1 MPDCASVHVMTSD
14 LPELRASHA
23 DRDRAVE
30 TLRIAGGDGR
40 LTAEELEDRLETAL
54 SARTVAELAALTA
67 DLPGGLLGG
76 AAAKDLLVV
85 KQHGSRYIRTGRWV
99 VPRRIELRTQLCQV
113 TLDFG
118 EAVITSG
125 LLQID
130 VQMVHGKLVI
140 VSAPGVEI
148 DADGLMLTYSKCKL
162 RPARA
167 GADPRLRI
175 ELAGTLLHAK
185 VIERWPR
192 RGAAGQAVT

>member
-1 MPDCASVHVMTSD
+1 MTSD

-67 DLPGGLLGG
+67 DLPAGGPVGAA

-85 KQHGSRYIRTGRWV
+85 KQQGSRYVRTGRWV
-99 VPRRIELRTQLCQV
+99 VPKRIELRTQLCQV
-113 TLDFG
+113 TLDFA
-118 EAVITSG
+118 EAVISPGT
-125 LLQID
+125 LRID
-130 VQMVHGKLVI
+130 VQMVHGKLLI
-140 VSAPGVEI
+140 VTAPGVEI
-148 DADGLMLTYSKCKL
+148 DADGLTLTYSKCKL

-175 ELAGTLLHAK
+175 ELAGTLVHAK

-192 RGAAGQAVT
+192 RGAAGQALT

>member
-1 MPDCASVHVMTSD
+1 MTSD

-23 DRDRAVE
+23 DRDRVVE

-40 LTAEELEDRLETAL
+40 LTTEELEDRLETAL

-67 DLPGGLLGG
+67 DLPAGGPAGP
-76 AAAKDLLVV
+76 AAKDLLVV
-85 KQHGSRYIRTGRWV
+85 KQHGSRYIKTGRWV

-118 EAVITSG
+118 EAVFAPGT
-125 LLQID
+125 LHID
-130 VQMVHGKLVI
+130 VQMVHGKLLI
-140 VSAPGVEI
+140 VTPPGVEI
-148 DADGLMLTYSKCKL
+148 DADGLTLTYSKCKL

-192 RGAAGQAVT
+192 RGAARQAGI

>member
-1 MPDCASVHVMTSD
+1 MTSD

-23 DRDRAVE
+23 DRDRAVD

-40 LTAEELEDRLETAL
+40 LTAEELEDRLATAL

-67 DLPGGLLGG
+67 DLPGGPAG

-85 KQHGSRYIRTGRWV
+85 KQQGSRYVRTGRWV

-113 TLDFG
+113 TLDFT
-118 EAVITSG
+118 EAVISPGT
-125 LLQID
+125 LHVD
-130 VQMVHGKLVI
+130 VEMVHGKLLI
-140 VSAPGVEI
+140 VTGPGVEI
-148 DADGLMLTYSKCKL
+148 DADGLTLTYSKCKL

-175 ELAGTLLHAK
+175 ELAGTLVHAK

-192 RGAAGQAVT
+192 RGAAGQAGI